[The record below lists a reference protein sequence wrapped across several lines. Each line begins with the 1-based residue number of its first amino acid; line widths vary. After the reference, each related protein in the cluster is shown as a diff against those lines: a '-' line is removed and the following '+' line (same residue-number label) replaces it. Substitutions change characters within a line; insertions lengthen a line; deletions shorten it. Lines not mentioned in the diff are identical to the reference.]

1 VKWRSGLGQRQ
12 ILGAYLTT
20 HLVGLDLERDFLA
33 LGEPGK
39 TSALDRT
46 DVHKHIISTV
56 ARLDK
61 AKTLLAIEPLNST
74 CRHSFVS
81 KAHSRVV
88 TRFRF
93 NWSDVF
99 GKEPAG
105 AFGKAQRQIEPL
117 DGTRIANKAQGRHD
131 TKPEPWKSDQQREGK
146 CLCSIVNPCHMI
158 IWLTG
163 GMMMTE
169 PNVEVSAE
177 LRQLAEKTIDQVE
190 KAFGLFF
197 DAARRSTVS
206 TSAIQTSAAE
216 LSRQVLAFSEESLKT
231 SFEHARKVAQTTSL
245 QEIATA
251 QSELVKR
258 QIAGAEHHIRELA
271 KATGSKDPT

>member
-1 VKWRSGLGQRQ
+1 VS
-12 ILGAYLTT
+12 YD
-20 HLVGLDLERDFLA
+20 HLE
-33 LGEPGK
+33 
-39 TSALDRT
+39 
-46 DVHKHIISTV
+46 
-56 ARLDK
+56 
-61 AKTLLAIEPLNST
+61 
-74 CRHSFVS
+74 
-81 KAHSRVV
+81 
-88 TRFRF
+88 
-93 NWSDVF
+93 
-99 GKEPAG
+99 
-105 AFGKAQRQIEPL
+105 
-117 DGTRIANKAQGRHD
+117 
-131 TKPEPWKSDQQREGK
+131 
-146 CLCSIVNPCHMI
+146 
-158 IWLTG
+158 G

-206 TSAIQTSAAE
+206 TSAFQTSTAE